1 VSVSGRKARLTFSF
15 ASPSIDRKSEILFPA
30 AIFRGRAEA
39 RERDL
44 LAILRMAF
52 RVLTKDS
59 VIRRTGPA
67 GTMRRI

>member
-1 VSVSGRKARLTFSF
+1 LPQFLLRGA
-15 ASPSIDRKSEILFPA
+15 SIDRKSEILFLA